1 MEHWSRYLYSPMHL
15 AVILDESSATPE
27 FKAAVLSVRARTRT
41 PLVVLTRPIPHTK
54 IVRLL
59 THLLE
64 VEPELEITAVRI
76 SADSGCSDLTGV
88 IDVACV
94 DGPRRFSFAWDCA
107 WRAEVM
113 GWTDCFGFP
122 DQMRAAREYD
132 WRCFKSW
139 QAADEGRRERFATA

>member
-1 MEHWSRYLYSPMHL
+1 MPLT
-15 AVILDESSATPE
+15 VILDESAATAD

-41 PLVVLTRPIPHTK
+41 PLVTAARPIPHVK

-64 VEPELEITAVRI
+64 AERDLAITAVRI

-88 IDVACV
+88 IDVACL
-94 DGPRRFSFAWDCA
+94 DGARRFSFAWDCA
-107 WRAEVM
+107 WRAEEM

-139 QAADEGRRERFATA
+139 HAVDEMHDREMAQA

>member
-1 MEHWSRYLYSPMHL
+1 MHL
-15 AVILDESSATPE
+15 AVILDESSATPD

-41 PLVVLTRPIPHTK
+41 PLVVAARPIPHTK

-64 VEPELEITAVRI
+64 VEPEREITAVRI

-139 QAADEGRRERFATA
+139 QAADEGHSERFATV

>member
-1 MEHWSRYLYSPMHL
+1 MHL
-15 AVILDESSATPE
+15 AVILDESAATPA

-41 PLVVLTRPIPHTK
+41 PLVVAERPIPHVK

-64 VEPELEITAVRI
+64 VERDLEITAVRI
-76 SADSGCSDLTGV
+76 IANSGCSDLTGM
-88 IDVACV
+88 IDVECI
-94 DGPRRFSFAWDCA
+94 DGARRFSFAWDCA
-107 WRAEVM
+107 WRAEAM

-139 QAADEGRRERFATA
+139 EAAGEMRDERFATA